1 MKNITSSLIFF
12 VNGKKV
18 VEDKADPHWTLL
30 YYLRNKLSLCGT
42 KLGCAEGG
50 CGACTVMVS
59 KYDHIKKSPIHISVN
74 ACLCPVVSL
83 HGCAIITVEGIGN
96 TKTRLHPVQEL
107 IAKNHGSQCGFCT
120 PGIVMSVYAMLR
132 SLEKTPDENDLK
144 IALQGNLCR
153 CTGYRPIL
161 EGLMTLTTCNKISN
175 GCSLGNN
182 CCMKTNTIEN
192 VNEDM
197 SNSSEFL
204 PNDPSQEPIFPPELV
219 LTNEFDKE
227 YLIFRG
233 KKTTWYRPT
242 SLLELLE
249 LKHKYPNARII
260 VGNTEVGVEIKFKN
274 CQYPVMIQP
283 NKVSELNIIKK
294 CVKGLIV
301 GAAVTIDKLENELK
315 KLIDILP
322 DYKIKIIK
330 SIIEMIPWF
339 ASKQIRN
346 VACIAGN
353 IITGSPISDLN
364 PIFLAARCQLKVQS
378 KQNGIRF
385 LKMDNTF
392 FTGYRQN
399 ALHLDEVV
407 INLFIP
413 FTKKNTF
420 FKSIKQSRRKEDD
433 IALVNAAFYVE
444 MSNNIIKDAEIVFGG
459 MSATA
464 VIAQKTKSLIINSE
478 WSESLLDG
486 VYLELLK
493 DLPLTSNAPGGM
505 VTYRKSLV
513 LSLFFKFY
521 LYVCNQL
528 SSTMKDVQHLIND
541 KNAITHISKYA
552 QYYNIAANFPSS
564 NDAVGKPLVHKSA
577 IQQTTGEAVYC
588 DDIPR
593 RSDEL
598 YLAVKTSI
606 HAYAKIIS
614 VDYTE
619 ALSQPGVVTIVDEK
633 DLPGIRNMVG
643 ITPIKDDYIFARE
656 KVVNIGQIICG
667 LVAVDPIIAQEAV
680 KLIHVQYE
688 ELKPIITIDEA
699 IKSESYYDGRC
710 IYLEKGCIDQ
720 GFKESNHSLN
730 GTLRTGGQDHFY
742 LETQC
747 CIAIPI
753 NEHNE
758 IEIISSTQSPNE
770 LQECIS
776 NCLDI
781 PENRVVC
788 KTKRLGGGFGGKETK
803 AFTIAVPCAVA
814 AVKTG
819 KSVRCMLD
827 RHEDMLITGGR
838 NPFLCNYRVGFTEH
852 GKIQVLDVS
861 IYNNAGCSRDLSAAT
876 IDRCVSHLTNTY
888 HIPHVRISGYICATN
903 LPSNTAFRGFGAP
916 QGMFFAESIID
927 HISKELNIDSNAVRA
942 KNFFV
947 NGHITHYNQLISN
960 FTAKNCWDEVLE
972 RSKYTLKS
980 NEIEKFNRMNR
991 WKKRGI
997 AGVPTM
1003 YGIGFSGGSK
1013 FLNQA
1018 GALLLVYID
1027 GSVLLAHGGVEMGQ
1041 GLHTKMIQVASR
1053 ALDIPA
1059 ESIHIKDTSTD
1070 KIANASPTAGSFSSD
1085 LNGMAVLNACEIV
1098 KARLEPIKKR
1108 NPGGSWAEWVKTAY
1122 FEKVNLCAS
1131 GFYANHTIGTTT
1143 DQGTENNYLYYT
1155 SGAAVSVVEVDCLT
1169 GDHEVLS
1176 TDIVMDV
1183 GQSLNPAIDV
1193 GQIEGAFMQGY
1204 GLFTLEELVYSP
1216 KGMLYTRGPGTYK
1229 IPGFSDIPKQ
1239 FTVSLLKSSTNPR
1252 AVYSS
1257 KAIGEPPLFLSASI
1271 FFAIKNAIYSAR
1283 EDAGFT
1289 GYFRLDVP
1297 ATVEKIR
1304 MSCKDNI
1311 TEKLEKYETD
1321 VSDSWNIIV

>member
-1 MKNITSSLIFF
+1 MEFLYKSCTMENITSTLIFF

-30 YYLRNKLSLCGT
+30 YYLRNKLNLCGT

-59 KYDHIKKSPIHISVN
+59 KYDHIKKSPLHMSVN

-96 TKTRLHPVQEL
+96 TKTRLHPIQER
-107 IAKNHGSQCGFCT
+107 IAKSHGSQCGFCT

-132 SLEKTPDENDLK
+132 SLEKTPDENDLE

-161 EGLMTLTTCNKISN
+161 EGLMTLTICGKISN
-175 GCSLGNN
+175 GCTMGNK
-182 CCMKTNTIEN
+182 CCMKTKKIEN
-192 VNEDM
+192 DDEDM
-197 SNSSEFL
+197 CNSSEFL
-204 PNDPSQEPIFPPELV
+204 PYDPSQEPIFPPELM

-249 LKHKYPNARII
+249 LKYKYPNARIV
-260 VGNTEVGVEIKFKN
+260 VGNTEIGVEIKFKN

-301 GAAVTIDKLENELK
+301 GAAVTINQLENELK
-315 KLIDILP
+315 KLIDIIP
-322 DYKIKIIK
+322 VHSRKYYNGK
-330 SIIEMIPWF
+330 SYIGF
-339 ASKQIRN
+339 KS
-346 VACIAGN
+346 N
-353 IITGSPISDLN
+353 IFSGSLSV
-364 PIFLAARCQLKVQS
+364 K
-378 KQNGIRF
+378 KNGIRF
-385 LKMDNTF
+385 LKMDHTF
-392 FTGYRQN
+392 FTGYRRN
-399 ALHLDEVV
+399 ALHPDEVV
-407 INLFIP
+407 IDLFIP
-413 FTKKNTF
+413 FTQKNTF

-444 MSNNIIKDAEIVFGG
+444 ISNNIVKDAELVFGG

-478 WSESLLDG
+478 WSESLLDD

-493 DLPLTSNAPGGM
+493 DLPLASNAPGGM
-505 VTYRKSLV
+505 VAYRKSLV

-528 SSTMKDVQHLIND
+528 NLTMIDAHHLING
-541 KNAITHISKYA
+541 NNVITHNSKYA
-552 QYYNIAANFPSS
+552 QYYNIASNSPSP
-564 NDAVGKPLVHKSA
+564 NDAVGKPLVHRSA

-606 HAYAKIIS
+606 HAHAKIIS

-633 DLPGIRNMVG
+633 DLPGSRNMVG
-643 ITPIKDDYIFARE
+643 IMPIKDDYVFARE
-656 KVVNIGQIICG
+656 KVVNFGQIICG
-667 LVAVDPIIAQEAV
+667 LVAVDPITAQDAV

-688 ELKPIITIDEA
+688 ELKPIITIEEA
-699 IKSESYYDGRC
+699 IKNESYYDGRC
-710 IYLEKGCIDQ
+710 AYFEKGCIDQ

-730 GTLRTGGQDHFY
+730 GTLRIGGQDHFY

-747 CIAIPI
+747 CIAIPM

-770 LQECIS
+770 LQESIS
-776 NCLDI
+776 HCLDI
-781 PENRVVC
+781 PVNRIVC

-803 AFTIAVPCAVA
+803 AFTIAAPCAVA

-838 NPFLCNYRVGFTEH
+838 NPFLCHYRVGFNEH
-852 GKIQVLDVS
+852 GQIQALDISV
-861 IYNNAGCSRDLSAAT
+861 YNNGGSSRDLSAGT
-876 IDRCVSHLTNTY
+876 IERCVTHLTNTY
-888 HIPHVRISGYICATN
+888 YVPHVRISGYICATN

-947 NGHITHYNQLISN
+947 NGQITYYNQLISN
-960 FTAKNCWDEVLE
+960 FTAKNCWDEVLK

-1059 ESIHIKDTSTD
+1059 ESIHIKETSTD
-1070 KIANASPTAGSFSSD
+1070 KVANASPTAGSFSSD
-1085 LNGMAVLNACEIV
+1085 LNGMAVLNACEIIN
-1098 KARLEPIKKR
+1098 ARLEPIKKR
-1108 NPGGSWAEWVKTAY
+1108 NPGSSWAKLVKTAY

-1131 GFYANHTIGTTT
+1131 GFYANHIIGTTT
-1143 DQGTENNYLYYT
+1143 DQGTDNYVLYYT

-1239 FTVSLLKSSTNPR
+1239 FTVSLLKGSENPR

-1283 EDAGFT
+1283 EDAGVT
-1289 GYFRLDVP
+1289 GYFRLDAP

-1311 TEKLEKYETD
+1311 TEKLEKYETK
-1321 VSDSWNIIV
+1321 VADSWNIIV